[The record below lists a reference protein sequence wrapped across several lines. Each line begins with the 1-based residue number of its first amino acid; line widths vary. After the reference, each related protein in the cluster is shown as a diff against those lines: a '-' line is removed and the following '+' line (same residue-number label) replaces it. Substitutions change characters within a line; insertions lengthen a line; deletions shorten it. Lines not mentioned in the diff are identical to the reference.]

1 MKSRMLFSLRQLC
14 QRLGMGIVRPLLM
27 ALDAARRSN
36 GIRPKVLVAPTV
48 MQVQLLP
55 RFDAAC
61 RVANEHR
68 ERLDEDERGW
78 RGDERGVP
86 GDRAG

>member
-1 MKSRMLFSLRQLC
+1 MMRAREWAKTDGWVHFFSFANAVGR
-14 QRLGMGIVRPLLM
+14 RL
-27 ALDAARRSN
+27 AAKTSSHHE
-36 GIRPKVLVAPTV
+36 
-48 MQVQLLP
+48 
-55 RFDAAC
+55 
-61 RVANEHR
+61 RVGEHR